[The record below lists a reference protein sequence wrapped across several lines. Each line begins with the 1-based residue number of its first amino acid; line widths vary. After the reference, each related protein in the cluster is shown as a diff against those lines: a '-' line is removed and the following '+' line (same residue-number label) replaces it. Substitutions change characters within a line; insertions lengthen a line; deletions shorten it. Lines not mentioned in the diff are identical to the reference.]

1 MIITGGAPNRAFTWS
16 PGEAQES
23 LVRRSNMGD
32 VVVYSVPK
40 GFILCTSPGTP
51 RPHHLIL
58 VNEYSDHSSV
68 QPSIAMSL
76 KYMSWNP
83 CFYLLQCADWC
94 SSDLDQK
101 ITNFVLQNG

>member
-23 LVRRSNMGD
+23 LVRRSNGGD
-32 VVVYSVPK
+32 VVVYSVPQ
-40 GFILCTSPGTP
+40 GIFILCTSPGTP
-51 RPHHLIL
+51 LPHHLIL

-76 KYMSWNP
+76 EYMTSYP
-83 CFYLLQCADWC
+83 CFTFYNAL
-94 SSDLDQK
+94 
-101 ITNFVLQNG
+101 TGVLQIWIKK